1 MTPAFVAAEGGRGGR
16 AIRGEGEAQLAYSP
30 AGQSRSGGGNDVMSL
45 HMPVAPCFCHTLI
58 HTLKTQGIIL
68 FYTPPHYPPH
78 LLRIGL
84 STDPSQLTMLITYL
98 DLASLLYK

>member
-45 HMPVAPCFCHTLI
+45 HMPVDPMLLSHAHT
-58 HTLKTQGIIL
+58 
-68 FYTPPHYPPH
+68 YAD
-78 LLRIGL
+78 RC
-84 STDPSQLTMLITYL
+84 YL
-98 DLASLLYK
+98 VTHCL